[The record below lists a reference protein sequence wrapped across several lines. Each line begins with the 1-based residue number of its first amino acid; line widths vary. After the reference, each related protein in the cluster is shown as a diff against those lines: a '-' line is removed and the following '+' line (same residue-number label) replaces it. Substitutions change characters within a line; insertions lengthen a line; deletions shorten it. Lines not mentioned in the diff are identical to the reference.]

1 MGNNQSSS
9 ENKPK
14 SLAQIVD
21 FVATNYILTANFQDL
36 LNLTDKNYC
45 DELVVLTSKI
55 IANHL
60 DSQTIDYLAQRTQG
74 GEIIN
79 QMTKD
84 KVIYFKKNELEKL
97 NINNPTQKKR
107 VCIGIA
113 RFYIKIAH
121 LYAAIATTINPEYVY
136 KDELGQKVKVSLLK
150 KQQIPQGANPTIE
163 RKNICSERIK
173 ALNKFDPSM
182 NDVNPDLYNINP
194 AFCDMN
200 INTDGSIKSLV
211 NEPGIFELQKLY
223 YDKYDFNEGKYIGMT
238 DKMKELYLKDLAVF
252 YKFFTGTDKMPD
264 EIKKFSDIKLRDYLK
279 YPICKDQSKIKSI
292 KGNLKMNLFK
302 KYSDHIKNMIKTS
315 KENQDKLLTIIDKL
329 FSFSINPV
337 TKQRIITINPLLND
351 KLLDEITNQTRQMII
366 SLYVK
371 CEEDFLK
378 GLEIFEAIV
387 QKQILDTA
395 RMQIDNLEENV
406 QENIALK

>member
-45 DELVVLTSKI
+45 DELVVLTSKV

>member
-84 KVIYFKKNELEKL
+84 KVIYFKKNELGKL

-238 DKMKELYLKDLAVF
+238 DKMKELYLKDLAIF
-252 YKFFTGTDKMPD
+252 YKFFTGTDKMPE

-395 RMQIDNLEENV
+395 KMQIDNLEENV

>member
-84 KVIYFKKNELEKL
+84 KVIYFKKNELGKL

-136 KDELGQKVKVSLLK
+136 KDQLGQKVKVSLFK
-150 KQQIPQGANPTIE
+150 KQQIPQGTNPSIE

-200 INTDGSIKSLV
+200 INTDGSIKSLI

-238 DKMKELYLKDLAVF
+238 DKMKELYLKDLAIF

-351 KLLDEITNQTRQMII
+351 KLLDTITTQTREMII

-395 RMQIDNLEENV
+395 KMQIDNLEENV